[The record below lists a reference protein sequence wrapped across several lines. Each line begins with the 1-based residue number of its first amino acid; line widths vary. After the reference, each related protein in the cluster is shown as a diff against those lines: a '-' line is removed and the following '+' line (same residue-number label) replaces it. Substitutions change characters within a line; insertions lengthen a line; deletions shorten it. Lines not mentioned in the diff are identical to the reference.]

1 LWSIKKGFHQPGC
14 PDALTVP
21 ISLVKNQFE
30 MGSIR
35 SMRREI
41 FEFPSSALL
50 KVLGGYFRALAFS
63 TFLSIDL
70 SKNQIDVAKD
80 SGGKR

>member
-1 LWSIKKGFHQPGC
+1 
-14 PDALTVP
+14 
-21 ISLVKNQFE
+21 
-30 MGSIR
+30 
-35 SMRREI
+35 MRREV

-63 TFLSIDL
+63 TFLTSIDL